1 MPVTVWVKR
10 MDVAGAQYVD
20 VENVDLEQ
28 TVSKFKAR
36 WVAQEKLDAA
46 PSLVT
51 LRLVNAAGVDPTAD
65 EEKQAVELRPRLS
78 LAEAGITDGCSLLAY
93 VAGAVSGQRVACL
106 CVLCF
111 LTFGC
116 RHIGFPCCAATSC
129 CCRG

>member
-1 MPVTVWVKR
+1 VTVWVKR

-20 VENVDLEQ
+20 VENVNLEQ

-36 WVAQEKLDAA
+36 WVAQAKLDVD

-51 LRLVNAAGVDPTAD
+51 LRLVKCGAHKPSAV
-65 EEKQAVELRPRLS
+65 EEKQAVEIDPFDT
-78 LAEAGITDGCSLLAY
+78 LAVAGVSDNCKLLAY

-116 RHIGFPCCAATSC
+116 RHIGFPCCVATSC